1 MKAPTIISS
10 VALLV
15 SAIAIMLAT
24 SYPQAPSQSEIDAHV
39 DARLAA
45 RELRLV
51 EAYTPR
57 FRVMFAEMNEPKI
70 GDNWSPKT
78 LEELLEPLT
87 NILTDMGTTTPSSPE
102 QPSTNTEQD
111 RRGDGD
117 KPPK

>member
-24 SYPQAPSQSEIDAHV
+24 RHPQAPSQSEIDAQV

-57 FRVMFAEMNEPKI
+57 FRVMFADMNEPKI
-70 GDNWSPKT
+70 GENWSPRT
-78 LEELLEPLT
+78 LEELFEPLT
-87 NILTDMGTTTPSSPE
+87 RVLTDIGVTTPSNTDE
-102 QPSTNTEQD
+102 PSTNTE
-111 RRGDGD
+111 GCGVDGD
-117 KPPK
+117 KPPN